1 MVTTNKNILIKQ
13 DKQQQLAASCSPI
26 ASLETALD
34 EFTKLRIEGDCKI
47 QATCKTMRRTGFHYY
62 NYNKCRFSP
71 YQIPKSNIEAIR
83 KYLCSLVIKQS
94 NKDNFHQDL
103 LVNIQL
109 KGCNFYGRSLQKNI
123 FNITKKQQALP
134 CWLQHNKKRSLIW
147 RKSKEEKNLKEEIF
161 PSSSTSSVPV
171 GVEIDNHLQEKE
183 EKQDL
188 GLTELS
194 DYFQHFVC
202 LCSPKMSDL
211 AQSMYA

>member
-1 MVTTNKNILIKQ
+1 MVTTNKNIILIKQ
-13 DKQQQLAASCSPI
+13 DKQQHLAASCSPI

-34 EFTKLRIEGDCKI
+34 EFTKLRIEGDCKL
-47 QATCKTMRRTGFHYY
+47 QTNCKTMRRTGIHYY

-83 KYLCSLVIKQS
+83 KYLCSLVTKQS
-94 NKDNFHQDL
+94 NEDDFHQDL

-123 FNITKKQQALP
+123 FNITKKQALP

-147 RKSKEEKNLKEEIF
+147 RKSKEEENLKEENF
-161 PSSSTSSVPV
+161 SSSSSSVPV
-171 GVEIDNHLQEKE
+171 GVEIDNNLQENE

>member
-1 MVTTNKNILIKQ
+1 MVTTNKNIILIKQ
-13 DKQQQLAASCSPI
+13 DKQQHLAASCSPI

-34 EFTKLRIEGDCKI
+34 EFTKLRIEGDCKL
-47 QATCKTMRRTGFHYY
+47 QTNCKTMRRTGIHYY

-83 KYLCSLVIKQS
+83 KYLCSLVIKQF
-94 NKDNFHQDL
+94 NKDDFHQDL

-123 FNITKKQQALP
+123 FNITKKQALP

-147 RKSKEEKNLKEEIF
+147 RKSKEEENLKEENF
-161 PSSSTSSVPV
+161 PSSSSSVPV
-171 GVEIDNHLQEKE
+171 GVEIDNNLQENE

>member
-1 MVTTNKNILIKQ
+1 MVRCALRAESNIPDSTILNEVIALQ
-13 DKQQQLAASCSPI
+13 HRWLAAPLAASS
-26 ASLETALD
+26 T
-34 EFTKLRIEGDCKI
+34 FY
-47 QATCKTMRRTGFHYY
+47 YY

-83 KYLCSLVIKQS
+83 KYLCSLVTKQS
-94 NKDNFHQDL
+94 NEDDFHQDLLVNIQLKGYNFHQDL

-123 FNITKKQQALP
+123 FNITKKQALP

-147 RKSKEEKNLKEEIF
+147 RKSKEEENLKEENF
-161 PSSSTSSVPV
+161 PSSSSSVPV
-171 GVEIDNHLQEKE
+171 GVEIDNNLQENE

>member
-1 MVTTNKNILIKQ
+1 MVTTNKNIILIKQ
-13 DKQQQLAASCSPI
+13 DKQQHLAASCSPI

-34 EFTKLRIEGDCKI
+34 EFTKLRIEGDCKL
-47 QATCKTMRRTGFHYY
+47 QTNCKTMRRTGIHYY

-83 KYLCSLVIKQS
+83 KYLCSLVTKQS
-94 NKDNFHQDL
+94 NEDNFHQDL

-123 FNITKKQQALP
+123 FNITKKQALP

-147 RKSKEEKNLKEEIF
+147 RKSKEEENLKEENF
-161 PSSSTSSVPV
+161 SSSSSSVPV
-171 GVEIDNHLQEKE
+171 GVEIDNNLQENE